1 VDVEMSEGAAYLAL
15 GVYGLVGADYW
26 SAQREDNIIDG
37 GAPFWRCYETR
48 DGGFVSVGAVEA
60 GFYEL
65 LLRKL
70 GFDPAQMP
78 AQLDR
83 AHWPALRERF
93 AARFKEKTRDE
104 WCEILEGTD
113 VCFAPVLS
121 FREAAQ
127 HPHNRA
133 RGSFVEVDG
142 MMQPGPA
149 PRFSRTP
156 SSVKSG
162 PPAFGAQTEQ
172 ALAAWGFEA
181 DEIAALHA
189 AKAVGRQA

>member
-1 VDVEMSEGAAYLAL
+1 
-15 GVYGLVGADYW
+15 
-26 SAQREDNIIDG
+26 
-37 GAPFWRCYETR
+37 
-48 DGGFVSVGAVEA
+48 
-60 GFYEL
+60 
-65 LLRKL
+65 
-70 GFDPAQMP
+70 
-78 AQLDR
+78 
-83 AHWPALRERF
+83 
-93 AARFKEKTRDE
+93 
-104 WCEILEGTD
+104 
-113 VCFAPVLS
+113 VLS

-142 MMQPGPA
+142 MTQPGPA

-172 ALAAWGFEA
+172 ALAAWEFEA
-181 DEIAALHA
+181 DEIAALRA